1 MRYKGIIFDL
11 DGVLVSTDGCHY
23 EAWKKLA
30 NEENIYFDRTIN
42 ERMRGVSRME
52 SLDIVLEKAD
62 KSYTQ
67 EEKVAMAERKN
78 QYYIEKVKEIT
89 PKAILPG
96 VENFISQVKA
106 VDIKIAVGSSSKN
119 TKLILKQ
126 VGFSEM
132 FDAVADGNEI
142 MHSKPAPDVF
152 LLAAE
157 KLHLQPKDCLV
168 VEDAEAGV
176 EAGLA
181 AGMDVLAVG
190 SAQAKE
196 GAAYKAENLLE
207 IAGEFV
213 LKILSE

>member
-30 NEENIYFDRTIN
+30 DEENIYFDRTIN